1 MQLSLSDLDQL
12 KQNGI
17 SPEKLETQLT
27 NFEKGFPFIEIVAPA
42 TVGNGIMSITDL
54 ERVNSIER
62 YKGYGGARL
71 KFVPA
76 SGAATR
82 MFKGLYECLDEI
94 KKNGRALFDDRS
106 FSSAYAFFGQIRN
119 FAFFSELAK
128 NLKIKGY
135 QVDAL
140 LERKMHGTI
149 LEVLLNKDGMN
160 YGSLPKGLL
169 KFHSY
174 GDTARTAVE
183 EHLVEGALYARES
196 SGSVPIHL
204 TVSPEHIE
212 GFTRKLKEVAAFYEN
227 KFGVS
232 YRVSFS
238 VQKKST
244 DTIAVDVENKP
255 FREPN
260 GQLLFRPGGHG
271 ALLDNLNDLSEPL
284 IFIKNI
290 DNVVPDHLKAET
302 IDFKM
307 VIAGLLL
314 EVKELVHS
322 ILQKVSG
329 NEFADSD
336 LVEAQQTLLHRYFI
350 TLPERSDYET
360 SNLWISAVVEFLNKP
375 IRVCGMVRNEGEPG
389 GGPFWVKSKDGHQSL
404 QIVESSQIDL
414 KNTSHKEIFS
424 RSTHFNPVDIVCW
437 TYNFENTKFD
447 LKQFSNPETGFI
459 AQKSKDGRIL
469 KAQELPGL
477 WNGAMAEWLTLFVEV
492 PLITFNPVKSVN
504 DLLRPEHQPNPHN

>member
-1 MQLSLSDLDQL
+1 MQLSPSDLDQL

-27 NFEKGFPFIEIVAPA
+27 NFEKGFPFMEIVAPA
-42 TVGNGIMSITDL
+42 TVGNGIMFINDS
-54 ERVNSIER
+54 ERVKSIER
-62 YKGYGGARL
+62 YKRYDGARL

-82 MFKGLYECLDEI
+82 MFKDLFECLDEI
-94 KKNGRALFDDRS
+94 KKKGRALFDDRS
-106 FSSAYAFFGQIRN
+106 FNSAYAFFEQIRN
-119 FAFFSELAK
+119 FAFFPELAK
-128 NLKIKGY
+128 NLRIKGY
-135 QVDAL
+135 AVDTL
-140 LERKMHGTI
+140 LEQKKYGTI

-160 YGSLPKGLL
+160 YGTLPKGLL
-169 KFHSY
+169 KFHFY
-174 GDTARTAVE
+174 GDTVRTAVE

-196 SGSVPIHL
+196 SGSVSIHL

-212 GFTRKLKEVAAFYEN
+212 GFTHKLKEITAFYEN

-244 DTIAVDVENKP
+244 DTIAVDVENNP

-260 GQLLFRPGGHG
+260 GQMLFRPGGHG
-271 ALLDNLNDLSEPL
+271 ALLDNLNDLIEPL

-290 DNVVPDHLKAET
+290 DNIVPDHLKAET
-302 IDFKM
+302 VDYKM

-322 ILQKVSG
+322 ILQKVSS
-329 NEFADSD
+329 NEFAESE
-336 LVEAQQTLLHRYFI
+336 LAKAQQTLLHRYFI
-350 TLPERSDYET
+350 KLPDRSDYEN
-360 SNLWISAVVEFLNKP
+360 SNLWANALVEFLDKP

-389 GGPFWVKSKDGHQSL
+389 GGPFWVKSKDGHLSL

-414 KNTSHKEIFS
+414 KNSSQKVMFS

-447 LKQFSNPETGFI
+447 LKQFSDPETGFI

-477 WNGAMAEWLTLFVEV
+477 WNGSMAQWLTLFVEV

-504 DLLRPEHQPNPHN
+504 DLLRPEHQPNPQN

>member
-27 NFEKGFPFIEIVAPA
+27 NFEKGFPFMEIVAPA
-42 TVGNGIMSITDL
+42 TVGNGIMSINDSA
-54 ERVNSIER
+54 RVNSIER
-62 YKGYGGARL
+62 YKRYGGARL

-82 MFKGLYECLDEI
+82 MFKDLFECLDEI
-94 KKNGRALFDDRS
+94 KKGQAIFDDRS
-106 FSSAYAFFGQIRN
+106 LNSAYAFFERIRN
-119 FAFFSELAK
+119 FAFYPELAK
-128 NLKIKGY
+128 NLKIKGH

-140 LERKMHGTI
+140 LQQKKYGTI

-160 YGSLPKGLL
+160 YGTLPKGLL

-174 GDTARTAVE
+174 GDTSRTAVE
-183 EHLVEGALYARES
+183 EHLVEGTLYARQS

-204 TVSPEHIE
+204 TVSPEHID
-212 GFTRKLKEVAAFYEN
+212 GFTQKLREVTAFYEN

-232 YRVSFS
+232 FRVSFS

-244 DTIAVDVENKP
+244 DTIAVDVDNKP

-260 GQLLFRPGGHG
+260 GKMLFRPGGHG
-271 ALLDNLNDLSEPL
+271 ALLDNLNDQDEPL

-302 IDFKM
+302 VDYKM

-322 ILQKVSG
+322 ILQKVSN
-329 NEFADSD
+329 NEFA
-336 LVEAQQTLLHRYFI
+336 EAEFMKAQQTLLHRYFI
-350 TLPERSDYET
+350 KLPERSAYEN
-360 SNLWISAVVEFLNKP
+360 SHLWANALVEFLDKP

-389 GGPFWVKSKDGHQSL
+389 GGPFWVVAKDGQQTL

-414 KNTSHKEIFS
+414 KNRNQKEIFS
-424 RSTHFNPVDIVCW
+424 RSTHFNPVDLVCW
-437 TYNFENTKFD
+437 THNFENKKFD
-447 LKQFSNPETGFI
+447 LEQFSDPETGFI

-477 WNGAMAEWLTLFVEV
+477 WNGAMAKWLTLFVEV